1 MDLLLALTDDETKPH
16 IYIYIYI
23 YACMVENL
31 NIYNTYMDMIYILSL
46 IN

>member
-16 IYIYIYI
+16 IYIYI

>member
-16 IYIYIYI
+16 IYIY
-23 YACMVENL
+23 ACMVENL
-31 NIYNTYMDMIYILSL
+31 NIYNTYIHDHTWIYILSL